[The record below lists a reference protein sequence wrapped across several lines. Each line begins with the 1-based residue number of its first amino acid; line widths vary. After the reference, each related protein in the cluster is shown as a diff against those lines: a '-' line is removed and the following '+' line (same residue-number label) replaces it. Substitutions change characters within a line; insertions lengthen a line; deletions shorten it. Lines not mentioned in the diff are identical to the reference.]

1 MRLPGWARAVL
12 SLAPLRDLRDDIE
25 ADLAELFGDR
35 RARYG
40 FGYAHRRL
48 SGDILSLWRGN
59 LRGGTMLR
67 DLRFGWRLIRRH
79 PAPVAIGI
87 GGLALAIG
95 AVTSVFTL
103 VDATMLRPHGMQDP
117 SSVVRVVVPGHGSFS
132 YWPYRTFLRL
142 QDEASLSQ
150 VEASL
155 FEKARLSTGAPA
167 DDVPGRWMLFVS
179 GTYHQTFGARPALG
193 RILQP
198 ADDVPGAMAVIV
210 VSHHLWSTEF
220 NADPSA
226 IGRTV
231 WVNGA
236 PVTLVGVLE
245 RGFTGPISTRASV
258 WAPLSAFDDVGMGT
272 AFQPTSTA
280 YVEVFARLASDA
292 TMEAARDNLDAIVK
306 RSRSGSSHAP
316 EGDSGSV
323 LLRSAASPIDAEGP
337 DGYVAIASI
346 SGVLGLVLALA
357 CANTANLLLA
367 GAATRTR
374 EIGIRLAMGSTARRL
389 IRQMVSESV
398 LLGLMAGALGLLLS
412 AWLTPIL
419 RSVVEL
425 PPDLDVS
432 LDARVL
438 LFATGV
444 ALICGIAAGISPAR
458 FGARGDVLSA
468 LKTHRSS
475 RDRRTAPSRL
485 RTSFVGFQAA
495 ASMLLLVS
503 AALLSRTAIQ
513 AMRTEAG
520 FDVNRL
526 LTVSISDGRTKF
538 DEIGYLQSALTALRG
553 MRAVERVAV
562 TQYIPF
568 GFSVWRDVFT
578 HRGHSYT
585 LYFNRTDAEYFAT
598 AGVRLLRGRTFAAE
612 EVADERPV
620 AVISESVARAF
631 FDGIDPVGQQVS
643 RVPGEDARQIPATI
657 IGVVADAMISRLRT
671 EQFGAIYL
679 PLERTRS
686 NTPGLLVRTAS
697 PGIASRAVEDALR
710 RIDPRVRVTTA
721 IVGEQVDAY
730 LAEKRMLAW
739 LAGPTAL
746 LALVLAMLG
755 LYGVTAFAVSH
766 RSQEMSIRT
775 AIGATTAD
783 LLRLLVRDGLRPVLV
798 GLAIGLFAALVVSRL
813 FASTLP
819 GVSPHDPLAIGAAI
833 VTLFSSALAAI
844 LIPARRVANT
854 DPASVL
860 RQA

>member
-1 MRLPGWARAVL
+1 M
-12 SLAPLRDLRDDIE
+12 APLRDLRGDVE

-40 FGYAHRRL
+40 FLYAHRRL
-48 SGDILSLWRGN
+48 SGDILSLWRGS

-67 DLRFGWRLIRRH
+67 DLRFGWRLIRKH

-87 GGLALAIG
+87 GGLALAIA

-103 VDATMLRPHGMQDP
+103 IDATMLRQYGMQDP
-117 SSVVRVVVPGHGSFS
+117 SSVVRVIVPGHGSFS

-142 QDEASLSQ
+142 KDEASLSR

-155 FEKARLSTGAPA
+155 FEKVRLSSGAPA

-179 GTYHQTFGARPALG
+179 GTYHDTFGAQPVMG
-193 RILQP
+193 RALQP
-198 ADDVPGAMAVIV
+198 ADDAPGAPAVVV

-220 NADPSA
+220 RADASA

-245 RGFTGPISTRASV
+245 RDFTGPVNTRAAI
-258 WAPLSAFDDVGMGT
+258 WAPLSAYDDVGMG
-272 AFQPTSTA
+272 AALQPTSTA
-280 YVEVFARLASDA
+280 YVEVFARLAPSA
-292 TMEAARDNLDAIVK
+292 TIQAARDNLDAVVK
-306 RSRSGSSHAP
+306 RSRPAANHSP
-316 EGDSGSV
+316 EGDSRSV
-323 LLRSAASPIDAEGP
+323 LLRTAASPLDSEGT
-337 DGYVAIASI
+337 DGYVAILSI
-346 SGVLGLVLALA
+346 VGVLALVLALA

-367 GAATRTR
+367 GAATRSR

-398 LLGLMAGALGLLLS
+398 LLGVLAGGLGLLLS
-412 AWLTPIL
+412 VWFTPII

-425 PPDLDVS
+425 PPDLDVRV
-432 LDARVL
+432 DTRVL

-444 ALICGIAAGISPAR
+444 ALLCGIAAGISPAR
-458 FGARGDVLSA
+458 YGARGDVLSA
-468 LKTHRSS
+468 LKSHRSS
-475 RDRRTAPSRL
+475 RDRLAPPSRL

-495 ASMLLLVS
+495 VSMLLLVV

-513 AMRTEAG
+513 AMRADAG

-538 DEIGYLQSALTALRG
+538 DEAGYLHAAVTALRG
-553 MRAVERVAV
+553 IPSIERASV

-568 GFSVWRDVFT
+568 GFSRWRDEIT
-578 HRGHSYT
+578 HDGHSYE
-585 LYFNRTDAEYFAT
+585 LFFNRIDAEYFAT
-598 AGVRLLRGRTFAAE
+598 AGIRLLHGRTFSAE
-612 EVADERPV
+612 DVADERPV
-620 AVISESVARAF
+620 AIISDSVARTF
-631 FDGIDPVGQQVS
+631 FQGIDPIGQQVS
-643 RVPGEDARQIPATI
+643 RIPGEDARQLSATI
-657 IGVVADAMISRLRT
+657 VGVAADAMANRLYT

-679 PLERTRS
+679 PLERKRS

-697 PGIASRAVEDALR
+697 PGIAARAAEEALR

-721 IVGEQVDAY
+721 IVTEQVDAY
-730 LAEKRMLAW
+730 LGQKRMLAW
-739 LAGPTAL
+739 LAGPTAI

-766 RSQEMSIRT
+766 RTPEISLRI
-775 AIGATTAD
+775 AIGATTGD
-783 LLRLLVRDGLRPVLV
+783 VMRLIVRDGLRPVVIGLAV
-798 GLAIGLFAALVVSRL
+798 GLAGALIVSRT
-813 FASTLP
+813 FASQLS
-819 GVSPHDPLAIGAAI
+819 GISPYDPLAIAVAI
-833 VTLFSSALAAI
+833 VTLLASAVGAI
-844 LIPARRVANT
+844 LMPARRVTKT
-854 DPASVL
+854 DPAMVL
-860 RQA
+860 RQ